1 MKTWPKRLHTRGVVN
16 DSADLLE
23 ELKTL
28 MVRTVA
34 IMDGMETMEHR
45 VGTVIEGGRQ
55 QLSHVVADLHLPE
68 MRAEL
73 RAIKAALEKIGRQL
87 K

>member
-1 MKTWPKRLHTRGVVN
+1 LSDEKTTALQELH
-16 DSADLLE
+16 D
-23 ELKTL
+23 L

-34 IMDGMETMEHR
+34 VMDSFESMEHR
-45 VGTVIEGGRQ
+45 VATIIEGGRQ

-73 RAIKAALEKIGRQL
+73 RAISAALKGIEKRL
-87 K
+87 N

>member
-1 MKTWPKRLHTRGVVN
+1 MTEDTALEQLH
-16 DSADLLE
+16 D
-23 ELKTL
+23 L

-34 IMDGMETMEHR
+34 IMDRMEAMEHR

-73 RAIKAALEKIGRQL
+73 RAIRTGLELVQRRL

>member
-1 MKTWPKRLHTRGVVN
+1 MSDEKTIAL
-16 DSADLLE
+16 ADLHN
-23 ELKTL
+23 L

-34 IMDGMETMEHR
+34 VMDSFESMEHR
-45 VGTVIEGGRQ
+45 VAIIIEGGRQ

-73 RAIKAALEKIGRQL
+73 RAISAALKGIEKRL
-87 K
+87 N